1 MKKSFALGAFALVL
15 GGCAAGP
22 YYGGGYGYGNG
33 PGYYGYGPGYYGYGA
48 PAYEGPSVS
57 LGYYY
62 FDNDGRRQWRD
73 GRDGRDARDAREGDQ
88 RWRGRDWNNDRGDR
102 RDGNDRRYG
111 GVRDSTGAPVGGNPD
126 PAH

>member
-73 GRDGRDARDAREGDQ
+73 GRDAREGDQ